1 VESTEPKQVYSGKLG
16 FVSERTIKDIIIICC
31 MRGRM
36 SCCRRTDLCRSAV
49 SGVSARV
56 RVGPGPVLASRVLP
70 RPRLAAAAAARRRRG
85 RVPIAERSLGGV
97 GSDRVLRGGGRR
109 GLCED

>member
-1 VESTEPKQVYSGKLG
+1 
-16 FVSERTIKDIIIICC
+16 
-31 MRGRM
+31 M
-36 SCCRRTDLCRSAV
+36 SCRRRTDLCRSAV

-56 RVGPGPVLASRVLP
+56 RVGPGPVLASRAPSLP
-70 RPRLAAAAAARRRRG
+70 CAAAAARRRRG

-97 GSDRVLRGGGRR
+97 GSDRVFRGGERR